1 MSAYLLLGIGH
12 DCSPAAALRSMGL
25 RQEAYPFDWVQ
36 THSIGLRQCLS
47 DGFLYFHGN
56 LRLMEH
62 GRRMIDQYGFQYPHD
77 YPVIGLED
85 EQEKHEI
92 QEKAG
97 EGIFAEEMSRPIV
110 SHWSTYY
117 DLVKE
122 KYNRRI
128 QRFRQVFSGTKPIIL
143 FSRYPD
149 NDARELLTWFREF
162 YQRND
167 IYMVNSSSDGR
178 HGIVN
183 GCITVWT
190 ERDGIWNCADRW
202 REGLDAVVHS
212 LEQN

>member
-1 MSAYLLLGIGH
+1 MSTYSLIGIGH

-36 THSIGLRQCLS
+36 THSVGLRQCIS
-47 DGFLYFHGN
+47 DDFLYFHRN
-56 LRLMEH
+56 LRLMDH
-62 GRRMIDQYGFQYPHD
+62 RRRMIDHYGFQYPHD
-77 YPVIGLED
+77 YPIVELEG
-85 EQEKHEI
+85 EQDQKDQNEKV
-92 QEKAG
+92 G
-97 EGIFAEEMSRPIV
+97 EGIFTEEMSRPIV

-122 KYNRRI
+122 KYDRRI

-149 NDARELLTWFREF
+149 ADARVILTWFREF

-167 IYMVNSSSDGR
+167 IYMINSAADG
-178 HGIVN
+178 GQGVVN

-190 ERDGIWNCADRW
+190 EQDGIWNHAERW
-202 REGLDAVVHS
+202 KEGLDALIHS
-212 LEQN
+212 LEQD